1 MKRIG
6 LTGGI
11 GSGKSTVT
19 ALLRER
25 GVSVIDADV
34 IARETVAP
42 GSPVLAELARAFG
55 EDIIRSDGTLDRQ
68 GLAARAFAD
77 RQATETLNAITH
89 PAIERRTQEL
99 FDQAEATGEPLVI
112 WDMPLLVDKGYH
124 EQMDG
129 VIVVDVAVDERVR
142 RLRPGRRTSNEAL
155 RHGTI
160 HRLQAVRTFG
170 RRITGLDRVAG
181 GGGHGTSPIG
191 ERLSYGLSPG
201 LFLVLFF
208 NGKIPLL
215 PQQRVEIGGVRSDD
229 RQALHRKG
237 GGQKSFGGTVLGQI
251 TAAFRDRRPKT
262 LRPEIED
269 RTD

>member
-34 IARETVAP
+34 TAREIVAP
-42 GSPVLAELARAFG
+42 GSPVLAELACAFG

-99 FDQAEATGEPLVI
+99 FDQVEAAGEPLVI

-129 VIVVDVAVDERVR
+129 VIVVDVVVDERVR
-142 RLRPGRRTSNEAL
+142 RLVEGRGLTEEDARQRIAAQVPDEVRLAAADWIIDNNGPVRAL
-155 RHGTI
+155 
-160 HRLQAVRTFG
+160 
-170 RRITGLDRVAG
+170 AG
-181 GGGHGTSPIG
+181 Q
-191 ERLSYGLSPG
+191 
-201 LFLVLFF
+201 VDA
-208 NGKIPLL
+208 LL
-215 PQQRVEIGGVRSDD
+215 
-229 RQALHRKG
+229 RQ
-237 GGQKSFGGTVLGQI
+237 LGW
-251 TAAFRDRRPKT
+251 
-262 LRPEIED
+262 
-269 RTD
+269 